1 MASEHNTRVMLCT
14 TTGHQA
20 YCRRSA
26 GPSHGRRRAATAAAS
41 HVNPL
46 SKTATVLVLFE
57 LWSCSVTP
65 DFFQATNDGL
75 VPGQLLD
82 PSR

>member
-26 GPSHGRRRAATAAAS
+26 GPSHGRRRGDARAAGRRAQHGGRTDART
-41 HVNPL
+41 HGR
-46 SKTATVLVLFE
+46 T
-57 LWSCSVTP
+57 
-65 DFFQATNDGL
+65 
-75 VPGQLLD
+75 
-82 PSR
+82 R

>member
-26 GPSHGRRRAATAAAS
+26 GPSHGRRRGPTHGRTAGRTADDALTSELTCTAYYGCDAS
-41 HVNPL
+41 HG
-46 SKTATVLVLFE
+46 TA
-57 LWSCSVTP
+57 
-65 DFFQATNDGL
+65 
-75 VPGQLLD
+75 
-82 PSR
+82 R

>member
-57 LWSCSVTP
+57 LWCAGQFYLYKLGNRS
-65 DFFQATNDGL
+65 L
-75 VPGQLLD
+75 VLMPK
-82 PSR
+82 